1 MKRTS
6 ILARS
11 ITSLFLLLALI
22 LSITPTVVF
31 ASVAVASTTEIS
43 DQDVIKMSEALNM
56 STDSEVYDIG
66 TNPYKIFD
74 TKKEGFSGLFVN
86 SAITDF
92 KNYSFSGNSRAAI
105 SSEYSKERAYG
116 AGLDINVPIY
126 DVSANVDTNFQTNI
140 SSSLQTVNEEY
151 YEYFERYQ
159 QTRVITTDWLSRD
172 LTGYFSEAFINDLN
186 KVNSVRTAVAFLEK
200 YGTHVFDE
208 YYMGGSLIITNYIV
222 SEVSISEEYESNNK
236 NIGLGAHISS
246 AVSANANGSD
256 YSIEGNNVSN
266 TQTKSQMRMRARG
279 GMNFNALTVNDL
291 FTYKQEYFTG
301 GGSGYIYSDWIKSL
315 DSNQNEVV
323 IDVAKPVAIWDLLDK
338 SAYYDSARES
348 LLQQA
353 FDIMCYG
360 NYSELCNE
368 NGVNSD
374 IIGNVKYNANE
385 AAVKFNI
392 TNDTIKLPSNITASF
407 ELGSTITNNE
417 SASNVT
423 IKLDKDYDYAR
434 ANNNQV
440 EIDASAAGKSIV
452 LVIVLHDEIIYNLNI
467 TIADNSSS
475 YAGGYGTK
483 DQPYLIS
490 TPAQWNAFV
499 SSSDSYNKKTYYQ
512 LANDID
518 LNGKLFDV
526 GGSGAR
532 VAFKGVLDGANHTIS
547 NFSVIAKS
555 EWQNIGLIGTNLGT
569 VKNLKIDNAR
579 SMNSGIISAENAEI
593 NAGVLIGENKGY
605 VENVV
610 VSNSSIRVTGKL
622 SNSSMNVGVLCGSS
636 IGDISS
642 SGVTNCNLY
651 GQSWK
656 GEGVVNVG
664 GVVGQVKLSNVTN
677 CYAQNTK
684 INALNQKSETA
695 SYTIGG
701 VVGMVSSDESI
712 TSRITYCIAYDNTF
726 NVNSGAFG
734 YMAGKSSANNS
745 FGNCYYESN
754 IEKAVNSSSMNGC
767 TLLRELT
774 LANIGDAEFNK
785 NWTQDANGNVILKLH
800 AKEN

>member
-1 MKRTS
+1 MRRTS
-6 ILARS
+6 KLARS
-11 ITSLFLLLALI
+11 VFGIFLLLALI
-22 LSITPTVVF
+22 VSITPTAVF

-74 TKKEGFSGLFVN
+74 TKKDGFAGLFVS
-86 SAITDF
+86 SANTDF
-92 KNYSFSGNSRAAI
+92 KNLSFSGNSRAEI
-105 SSEYSKERAYG
+105 SAEYSKERAYG
-116 AGLDINVPIY
+116 SGLDIDVPIY

-200 YGTHVFDE
+200 YGTHVFDR

-222 SEVSISEEYESNNK
+222 SEVSISEEYQSNSK
-236 NIGLGAHISS
+236 SIGLGAHIAD

-323 IDVAKPVAIWDLLDK
+323 IDVDKPVAIWDLLDK
-338 SAYYDSARES
+338 SAYYDAAREN

-407 ELGSTITNNE
+407 ELGNTITANE
-417 SASNVT
+417 NASNVT
-423 IKLDKDYDYAR
+423 IKLDKEYDYAR
-434 ANNNQV
+434 ANNNQIT
-440 EIDASAAGKSIV
+440 IDASAAGKSIV

-569 VKNLKIDNAR
+569 IKNLTINNAR

-593 NAGVLIGENKGY
+593 NAGVLVGENKGY
-605 VENVV
+605 IENVI

-622 SNSSMNVGVLCGSS
+622 SNSSMNVGALCGSS
-636 IGDISS
+636 IGDISN
-642 SGVTNCNLY
+642 SGASGCNIY

-656 GEGVVNVG
+656 GEGTVNVG

-684 INALNQKSETA
+684 INALNQKSESAT
-695 SYTIGG
+695 YTLGG
-701 VVGMVSSDESI
+701 IVGMVSSDESVI
-712 TSRITYCIAYDNTF
+712 SRITYCIAYDNTF
-726 NVNSGAFG
+726 NVTSGAFG

-754 IEKAVNSSSMNGC
+754 VEKAVNSSSMNGC

-785 NWTQDANGNVILKLH
+785 NWTQDASGNVILKLH